1 MATTASRAADRVP
14 PAAFSAAPETLVGA
28 APQSAAGV
36 DVDTGEVSF
45 LAPFERVLATLKRMA
60 SNYATLAVLDIRRA
74 AVQLAWLIGGGI
86 FISVLVI
93 TAWLAGVMALCV
105 WLLGDVLT
113 WPGVLVVAA
122 ALNLVGAAIVGFRLK
137 AVFSHVPFEATL
149 RQIKSDDEKDKQ
161 DKSEAGATA

>member
-1 MATTASRAADRVP
+1 MATTADRGERVP
-14 PAAFSAAPETLVGA
+14 PSAFSAAPETLIGGPPRSVLGA
-28 APQSAAGV
+28 
-36 DVDTGEVSF
+36 DVDSEASF
-45 LAPFERVLATLKRMA
+45 LAPFERVVATLKRIA
-60 SNYATLAVLDIRRA
+60 SNYATLAVLDVRRA

-113 WPGVLVVAA
+113 WPGVLGVAA
-122 ALNLVGAAIVGFRLK
+122 VLNLIGAAIVGLRLK

-161 DKSEAGATA
+161 DKTEAGATA